1 MSSHLPTLERGRHA
15 SLPTLVS
22 SHMSGGRDLWSA
34 PLGEVPR
41 DRVQAIWK
49 VLQEVLDPEI
59 PISLPELGLIYD
71 VAYEEGIARIDL
83 TFTATACPCMDFIRE
98 DITDRLLSEHWIDR
112 VELVEVWDPPW
123 TSDRITLEGREKLK
137 RMGVSA

>member
-1 MSSHLPTLERGRHA
+1 
-15 SLPTLVS
+15 
-22 SHMSGGRDLWSA
+22 MSGGRDLWSA
-34 PLGEVPR
+34 PLGEVPG
-41 DRVQAIWK
+41 DKVEAIWE

-71 VAYEEGIARIDL
+71 VAYEEGVARIDL

-98 DITDRLLSEHWIDR
+98 DITDRLRSEHWIDR

-123 TSDRITLEGREKLK
+123 TSDRITMEGREKLK
-137 RMGVSA
+137 KMGVSA